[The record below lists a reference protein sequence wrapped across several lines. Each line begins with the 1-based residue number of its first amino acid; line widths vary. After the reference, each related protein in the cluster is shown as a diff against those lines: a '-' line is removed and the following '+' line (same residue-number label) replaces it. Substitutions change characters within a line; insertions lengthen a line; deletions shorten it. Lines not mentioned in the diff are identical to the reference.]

1 MNKQEGRVG
10 LQGSRRLGQS
20 SGAHLPRFLAKDL
33 SVPSGWQPLSPTYR
47 YSELKVQQ
55 MRGTQERSRG
65 SCRVKGG
72 EKRRRLGVVLASI
85 WLHPQLSSPE
95 WEALAGTGQWGW
107 TSCPMGMMA
116 GLQICA
122 TEWQPSLG
130 SERARRGHEVGESPR
145 KGEANTLVIG
155 F

>member
-1 MNKQEGRVG
+1 M
-10 LQGSRRLGQS
+10 
-20 SGAHLPRFLAKDL
+20 
-33 SVPSGWQPLSPTYR
+33 
-47 YSELKVQQ
+47 
-55 MRGTQERSRG
+55 
-65 SCRVKGG
+65 
-72 EKRRRLGVVLASI
+72 VLASI

-145 KGEANTLVIG
+145 KGEANALAPW
-155 F
+155 